1 MYVLMELVLCFTE
14 SRVSSSNDHLLKLL
28 LFLFLTFQIAV
39 YFLLVR
45 FSRTRKGNMYFSSTA
60 VFLSEFTKLLA
71 SLGIVMLQQGSVT
84 TFAQFMDSEIIGKPL
99 DSARLMVPS
108 LLYMIQ
114 NNLLYVAMTH
124 LEAVTFQ
131 VWNSVLRAYLYG
143 GGVSL
148 L

>member
-1 MYVLMELVLCFTE
+1 
-14 SRVSSSNDHLLKLL
+14 
-28 LFLFLTFQIAV
+28 
-39 YFLLVR
+39 
-45 FSRTRKGNMYFSSTA
+45 MYFSSTA

-131 VWNSVLRAYLYG
+131 V
-143 GGVSL
+143 
-148 L
+148 